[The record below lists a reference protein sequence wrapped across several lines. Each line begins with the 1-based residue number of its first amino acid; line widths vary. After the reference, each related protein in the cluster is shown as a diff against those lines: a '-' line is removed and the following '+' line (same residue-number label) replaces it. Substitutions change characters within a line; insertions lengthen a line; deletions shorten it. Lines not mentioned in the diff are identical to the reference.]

1 MTQAATQIWNSAGQ
15 HDTKTFF
22 TPVIPSV
29 PPSGSRRIFARRQL
43 NSRLTYRSYSS
54 KQSFVNG
61 RAELDHFA
69 VDMVIVKPDARLAT
83 ELKTSPGWEM
93 LFDEG
98 KAAVLQAKLS
108 TMQKLDRR
116 TDRRS

>member
-1 MTQAATQIWNSAGQ
+1 
-15 HDTKTFF
+15 
-22 TPVIPSV
+22 
-29 PPSGSRRIFARRQL
+29 
-43 NSRLTYRSYSS
+43 
-54 KQSFVNG
+54 
-61 RAELDHFA
+61 
-69 VDMVIVKPDARLAT
+69 MVIVKPDARLAT

-108 TMQKLDRR
+108 TMQKPDRR